1 MEWQIVVRL
10 TMVISYVKWTASR
23 KTEWSKLWWKDEN
36 SSTNSRSFKELLIN
50 KIPETSS
57 SPGYKI
63 TNKKRTSYFYHIKF
77 PHFLKELEEM
87 TVVTQLQICF
97 RLLCGI
103 FSISLFAL
111 SLVTCNKMSTFRCC
125 SDNIPLFSSKNDE
138 FSGTGICLCRIK
150 TGQTGLLEYKYH
162 EIFVLVSSVICTL
175 PGKVE

>member
-10 TMVISYVKWTASR
+10 MMVISYVKWTASR

-87 TVVTQLQICF
+87 TVVTQLQVCF
-97 RLLCGI
+97 CLLCGI
-103 FSISLFAL
+103 FSVSLFAL
-111 SLVTCNKMSTFRCC
+111 SLFTCNKMSTFRCC

-138 FSGTGICLCRIK
+138 FSGNRV
-150 TGQTGLLEYKYH
+150 
-162 EIFVLVSSVICTL
+162 FVQD
-175 PGKVE
+175 

>member
-1 MEWQIVVRL
+1 
-10 TMVISYVKWTASR
+10 MVISYVKWTASR

-87 TVVTQLQICF
+87 TVVTQLQVCF
-97 RLLCGI
+97 HLLCGI
-103 FSISLFAL
+103 FSVSLFAL
-111 SLVTCNKMSTFRCC
+111 SLFTCNKMSTFIVVQTTFHYFHPKMM
-125 SDNIPLFSSKNDE
+125 NFLALA
-138 FSGTGICLCRIK
+138 CLCRIK
-150 TGQTGLLEYKYH
+150 TGQTGPLEYKYH